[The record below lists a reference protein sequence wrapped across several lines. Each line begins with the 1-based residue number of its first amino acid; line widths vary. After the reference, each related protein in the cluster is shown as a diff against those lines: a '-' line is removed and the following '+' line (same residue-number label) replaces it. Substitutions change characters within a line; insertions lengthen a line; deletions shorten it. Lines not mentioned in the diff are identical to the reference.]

1 MKTKQIILFLIF
13 GLFILF
19 PIIVPITAQQPNQIP
34 SPPPIPQPEP
44 EPEPIPKKE
53 PKPIEEPFPGLTDE
67 EKFEKLTEEN
77 KKIKSENAELKS
89 DVENLKIQK
98 GFLQNQI
105 SVLTKF
111 LFDLNAVAMEQVKV
125 IMGLVAKLKNL
136 FFDNFL
142 SSVISV

>member
-1 MKTKQIILFLIF
+1 MKTKHVFLFLIF

-19 PIIVPITAQQPNQIP
+19 PIIVPITAQKPNQVP
-34 SPPPIPQPEP
+34 LPPIPQPEP
-44 EPEPIPKKE
+44 EPLPIPKKE

-77 KKIKSENAELKS
+77 KKIKSENAELIS

-105 SVLTKF
+105 IVLTKK
-111 LFDLNAVAMEQVKV
+111 LEDLNAVAMEQVKV
-125 IMGLVAKLKNL
+125 ILGLVAQLKNII
-136 FFDNFL
+136 FDNLL